1 MSFLKLKSPVGKTTK
16 KLVNN
21 IHGNLN
27 LDEIDFKYF
36 TRT

>member
-1 MSFLKLKSPVGKTTK
+1 MNFLKLKSPVGKTTK
-16 KLVNN
+16 KLVN

-36 TRT
+36 IRT